1 MQIVQSDLYS
11 PLAHEM
17 QLAVHVH
24 ADPTAV
30 PFVVFR
36 LVHATGV
43 YAMQLVPSADS

>member
-1 MQIVQSDLYS
+1 MVQSDLNW
-11 PLAHEM
+11 PLTHEM

-24 ADPTAV
+24 AEPTAV

-36 LVHATGV
+36 LVHETGV

>member
-1 MQIVQSDLYS
+1 MQILHSDLNW
-11 PLAHEM
+11 PLLHET

-24 ADPTAV
+24 AEPTAV